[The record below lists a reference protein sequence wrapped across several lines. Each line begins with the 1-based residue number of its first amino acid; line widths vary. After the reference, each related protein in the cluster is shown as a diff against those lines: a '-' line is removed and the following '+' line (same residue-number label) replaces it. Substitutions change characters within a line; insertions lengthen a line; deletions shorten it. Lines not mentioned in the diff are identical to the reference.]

1 MYIKMTAES
10 FPVNGVKC
18 LRFDGVTEMT
28 ENQTTADKFEGVQRG
43 WEEGGQI
50 ISPWVHFVICA
61 RKHTKLVLR
70 ISAKLYTYDKSRVYI

>member
-18 LRFDGVTEMT
+18 IHFDGVTEMT
-28 ENQTTADKFEGVQRG
+28 ENQTTADKFEAEQRG

-50 ISPWVHFVICA
+50 ISQWVHFVMNRLTSSIVCVCFTPLLCHVA
-61 RKHTKLVLR
+61 LACR
-70 ISAKLYTYDKSRVYI
+70 